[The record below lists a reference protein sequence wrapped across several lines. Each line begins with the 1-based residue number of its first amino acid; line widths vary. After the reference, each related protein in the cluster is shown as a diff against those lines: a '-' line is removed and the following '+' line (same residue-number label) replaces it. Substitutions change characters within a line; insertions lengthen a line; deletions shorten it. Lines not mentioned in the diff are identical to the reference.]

1 MKFQTK
7 HHSYKIGTLADGCK
21 QCVLGRKLVLFITGL
36 CHYKCYY
43 CPISEKRRNKDV
55 VYANERP
62 CYSIKE
68 VIEEAKLSRSHGAGI
83 TGGDPLVVTDRC
95 CEYIKALKKHFGK
108 EFHIHLYTP
117 LDLVNKERLE
127 KLYKAGLDEIRF
139 HLYLDRKKE
148 LWPRLNLALDYDWDI
163 GVEIPA
169 IPGMKKETIEM
180 IEFIKDKVAFL
191 NLNELEISEMNAKDL
206 TDRNYFVKDKISYA
220 IKGSR
225 NLALDLL
232 KYCNKNTKLRVH
244 FCTSKLKDGVQLVN
258 RVKLR
263 GKIIA
268 KDHDILT
275 NEGSLIRGVVYLK
288 ELAPGLDYK
297 KKFMEIK
304 DKSIIIKK
312 LNDLKAKLQKL
323 TGIESRFIEID
334 KNKLRILIA
343 PWILEETIKGVKKL
357 NAVPAII
364 EEFPTYDMNELDL
377 QILS

>member
-1 MKFQTK
+1 MNFKTQ
-7 HHSYKIGTLADGCK
+7 HHSYKIGSLADGCK

-43 CPISEKRRNKDV
+43 CPISEGRRNKDV
-55 VYANERP
+55 VYANEKL
-62 CYSIKE
+62 CNSVKE
-68 VIEEAKLSRSHGAGI
+68 VFEEAKLCGSYGAGI
-83 TGGDPLVVTDRC
+83 TGGDPLIVIDRC
-95 CEYIKALKKHFGK
+95 CMYIKALKKHFGK

-117 LDLVNKERLE
+117 LDLVNEERLE
-127 KLYKAGLDEIRF
+127 KLYREGLDEIRF

-148 LWPRLNLALDYDWDI
+148 LWPRLNLALKYDWNV

-180 IEFIKDKVAFL
+180 IEFIKDKVGFL

-244 FCTSKLKDGVQLVN
+244 FCTSKLKDGVQLIN

-263 GKIIA
+263 GKSIA
-268 KDHDILT
+268 KDYDILT
-275 NEGSLIRGVVYLK
+275 NEGSIIRGAIYLN
-288 ELAPGLDYK
+288 ELVPGLDYK
-297 KKFMEIK
+297 NKLLQIK
-304 DKSIIIKK
+304 NKNIIIKK
-312 LNDLKAKLQKL
+312 LNNIKKQLQKQ
-323 TGIESRFIEID
+323 IEIENRLIEVD
-334 KNKLRILIA
+334 KNKLRILTA
-343 PWILEETIKGVKKL
+343 PWIIEENMKEIKKL
-357 NAVPAII
+357 NTVPVIV
-364 EEFPTYDMNELDL
+364 EEFPTSDMNELDL
-377 QILS
+377 QVFS

>member
-43 CPISEKRRNKDV
+43 CPISEKRRNKDI

-68 VIEEAKLSRSHGAGI
+68 VIEEAKLSGSHGAGI

-95 CEYIKALKKHFGK
+95 CEYIKALKKYFGK

-117 LDLVNKERLE
+117 LDLVNKERLK

-148 LWPRLNLALDYDWDI
+148 LWPRLNLALKYNWNV

-180 IEFIKDKVAFL
+180 IEFIKDKVEFL

-206 TDRNYFVKDKISYA
+206 TDRNYLVKDKISYA

-225 NLALDLL
+225 NLALDIL

-244 FCTSKLKDGVQLVN
+244 FCTSKLKDGVQLIN

-263 GKIIA
+263 AKNLA
-268 KDHDILT
+268 KDYDILT
-275 NEGSLIRGVVYLK
+275 NDGSMIRGVIYLN

-304 DKSIIIKK
+304 DKFIVIKK
-312 LNDLKAKLQKL
+312 LNDLKEKLQKL
-323 TGIESRFIEID
+323 IEIEDKFIEVD
-334 KNKLRILIA
+334 NNKLRILIA
-343 PWILEETIKGVKKL
+343 PWILEETMKDVKKL

-377 QILS
+377 QLLN

>member
-1 MKFQTK
+1 MKLKTK

-43 CPISEKRRNKDV
+43 CPISEKRRNKDII
-55 VYANERP
+55 YANEKP
-62 CYSIKE
+62 CYSFKD
-68 VIEEAKLSRSHGAGI
+68 VIEEAKLSGSYGAGI

-95 CEYIKALKKHFGK
+95 CKYIKALKKYFGK
-108 EFHIHLYTP
+108 KFHIHLYTP

-127 KLYKAGLDEIRF
+127 KLYKSGLDEIRF

-148 LWPRLNLALDYDWDI
+148 LWPRLSLALKYDWDI

-169 IPGMKKETIEM
+169 IPGMKKDTIEL
-180 IEFIKDKVAFL
+180 IEFIKDKVKFL

-220 IKGSR
+220 IKGSG

-232 KYCNKNTKLRVH
+232 KYCNKNTKLKVH
-244 FCTSKLKDGVQLVN
+244 FCTSKLKDGVQLIN

-263 GKIIA
+263 AKNLA
-268 KDHDILT
+268 KDYDILT
-275 NEGSLIRGVVYLK
+275 NDGSMIRGVIYLK

-297 KKFMEIK
+297 EKFMEIQ
-304 DKSIIIKK
+304 DKSLIIKK
-312 LNDLKAKLQKL
+312 LNDLKEKLQKL
-323 TGIESRFIEID
+323 IEIEDRFIEVD

-343 PWILEETIKGVKKL
+343 PWILEETTKDVKKL

-377 QILS
+377 QLLT